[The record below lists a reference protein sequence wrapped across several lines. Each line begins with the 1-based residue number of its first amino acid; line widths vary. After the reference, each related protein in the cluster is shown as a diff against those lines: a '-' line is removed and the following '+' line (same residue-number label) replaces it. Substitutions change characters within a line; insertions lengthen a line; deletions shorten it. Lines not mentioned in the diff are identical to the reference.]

1 MLLRVAALAVAPQV
15 IRVLTRPSQA
25 EAQRAVPVATEQHTE
40 QPAPVVTSPLKKVQI
55 PPPPLWQNSVST
67 KRKSPIL
74 RAWWASRGSRGPPSP
89 RAGSRSWAYLHP
101 RSYPVN
107 FVDPDGLEPE
117 FTTEQLETL
126 TSGLGLYNDFLIGEL
141 GGRVFSELLAL
152 LKFRTI
158 CPPRYPRLIRG
169 DGRSM
174 VKQTTNELK
183 FINPAARPQAT
194 RDFLNQVKNL
204 NPRWS
209 FSEENAVDGA
219 SVFRGGA
226 GEAILIDRQGRVYRG
241 NVNDL
246 PDPGAGPYSGWEGV
260 FREVVPYQPGFRSS
274 Y

>member
-1 MLLRVAALAVAPQV
+1 MIPLTLGLIGKVAAAAVLP
-15 IRVLTRPSQA
+15 RVVKAVCDLVRGAENHRDSARERCTGEPSN
-25 EAQRAVPVATEQHTE
+25 R
-40 QPAPVVTSPLKKVQI
+40 
-55 PPPPLWQNSVST
+55 NN
-67 KRKSPIL
+67 
-74 RAWWASRGSRGPPSP
+74 
-89 RAGSRSWAYLHP
+89 
-101 RSYPVN
+101 PVN